1 MSYIGSVAKGAAAGY
16 VVGSFISD
24 PRKTSRRLVALAC
37 IAVAFVVMLV
47 STVVPVFNSAGQ
59 NNGVVDGSAARS
71 LAAIGFICV
80 LIIAIGGAK
89 FTTPVP
95 FSVFKL
101 PMHLIASF
109 RTSVATIVLWATL
122 AVLSILTFL
131 VVLNP
136 FGRFWL
142 ELLLLILGFIA
153 GSSAMNAMRKVQ
165 KGGTEVQDGVA
176 RALGQAPQNVQLTW
190 SGKLTSPSYVVTLP
204 VVLQTDQLGVFLQHL
219 SQALPAHRVLES
231 DQTHVVLTK

>member
-24 PRKTSRRLVALAC
+24 PRKTSRRIVALAS
-37 IAVAFVVMLV
+37 IALAFIVMLV
-47 STVVPVFNSAGQ
+47 TTVVPVFNSAGQ
-59 NNGVVDGSAARS
+59 NNGEIDGGVARQFAV
-71 LAAIGFICV
+71 LGFICV

-95 FSVFKL
+95 FSVFKF
-101 PMHLIASF
+101 PTHLVASF
-109 RTSVATIVLWATL
+109 RTSVPTIVLWAALVLFSAL
-122 AVLSILTFL
+122 AFL

-142 ELLLLILGFIA
+142 ELLLVVLGFVA
-153 GSSAMNAMRKVQ
+153 GHSTMNAMRKVQ

-190 SGKLTSPSYVVTLP
+190 SGKLTSPVYVVTLP
-204 VVLQTDQLGVFLQHL
+204 VVLQTDQLGIFLQHL